1 MIGNIRSL
9 FPLTVYTVK
18 AGISE
23 EDRYTIVEHIDS
35 CAEKTDDEKRDYS
48 WTGDIN
54 GHHDLQHHPLYRSV
68 INAMSLGIYEYMA
81 ALGYNSDRFVPY
93 FTKCWGVKQSETR
106 TVPHHDHGSAHISAV
121 YYPRVPE
128 GSGAFAL
135 THFNHPNEF
144 FTTAFNEDSYADG
157 NVSRTVHTDA
167 EQYIKVEDD
176 LLLLFPSK
184 TKHRTMP
191 NKSSEPRY
199 SVTADIVLTMKS
211 VDRVEYGLPPLE
223 LWKKAEW
230 SIPASN

>member
-1 MIGNIRSL
+1 MIGSIRSL
-9 FPLTVYTVK
+9 FPLTVYTAR

-23 EDRYTIVEHIDS
+23 DNRKKIVAHIDS
-35 CAEKTDDEKRDYS
+35 CAEKTDDEKREYS

-54 GHHDLQHHPLYRSV
+54 GHHDLQHHDLYQGV
-68 INAMSLGIYEYMA
+68 IHAMGAGIQEYMA
-81 ALGYNSDRFVPY
+81 ALGYNIDRFVPY

-106 TVPHHDHGSAHISAV
+106 IVPHHDHGSAHLSAV
-121 YYPRVPE
+121 YYPSVPA

-135 THFNHPNEF
+135 ANYNHPNEL
-144 FTTAFNEDSYADG
+144 FTTAFNEDSYVDG
-157 NVSRTVHTDA
+157 NINRTVHTDA
-167 EQYIKVEDD
+167 EQYIQVEDD

-191 NKSSEPRY
+191 NQSSEPRY

-223 LWKKAEW
+223 LWKKIEW
-230 SIPASN
+230 AKPASN